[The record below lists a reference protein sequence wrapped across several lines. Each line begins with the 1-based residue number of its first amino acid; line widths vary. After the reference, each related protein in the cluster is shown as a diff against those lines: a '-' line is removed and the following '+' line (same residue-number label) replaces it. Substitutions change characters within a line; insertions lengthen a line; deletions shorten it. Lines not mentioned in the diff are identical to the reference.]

1 MVVYLLQWELQTL
14 VSVSLRVEA
23 PASLEQLAVELESG
37 WELVVQVVTEQEV
50 VAKLVPSLAPLCSQ
64 RVSVLA
70 QELVKEWGTRE
81 QPIESQQQVS

>member
-1 MVVYLLQWELQTL
+1 MYLLQRELQIL
-14 VSVSLRVEA
+14 VFVWLRVEA

-50 VAKLVPSLAPLCSQ
+50 VAKLVPSLAPRCSQ

-70 QELVKEWGTRE
+70 QELVKEWGTRA